1 MYILGNILRIILENR
16 GEVKY
21 FRGIIVSSDLYQAIF
36 KKGCVEMKKIIE
48 ELCGIF
54 IEKIFLTIIFFALLL
69 AEIVKVIVA
78 FFL

>member
-1 MYILGNILRIILENR
+1 M
-16 GEVKY
+16 
-21 FRGIIVSSDLYQAIF
+21 SSDLYQAIF
-36 KKGCVEMKKIIE
+36 KKGCAEMKKIIE

-54 IEKIFLTIIFFALLL
+54 IEKIFLTIIFFVLLL